1 MSRPVKLRYVA
12 QLPSTALFRP
22 VGVPAN
28 VLPPVCL
35 SLEEAESIRLKDL
48 EGLEQEECARRM
60 QISRPTFHRVLES
73 GRRKLADALVNGK
86 AIQIEGGNFGLAQ
99 RRFRCNNDGHE
110 WNVPFEAL
118 ANRLA
123 IQIVSYPFR
132 QIAKAASFS
141 LFQCPVMPSQ
151 REPFEK
157 THRFSPRRLRQ
168 NKLQQS
174 LL

>member
-22 VGVPAN
+22 VGVPTR

-35 SLEEAESIRLKDL
+35 SLEETESIRLKDL

-86 AIQIEGGNFGLAQ
+86 AIQIEGGNFGLPQ

-118 ANRLA
+118 ANRLPLSCPTCRSVN
-123 IQIVSYPFR
+123 IQAMPLPLFGFGRGHGRGFR
-132 QIAKAASFS
+132 GG
-141 LFQCPVMPSQ
+141 
-151 REPFEK
+151 RW
-157 THRFSPRRLRQ
+157 R
-168 NKLQQS
+168 
-174 LL
+174 